1 MLDNGIAWAAG
12 ALAGMAV
19 LSVIL
24 SVQGLLNMFSARER
38 QYMDPPPPFAIPIWP
53 LVMFVNH
60 FVANLLPDSR
70 LNKIDQKLQTHGV
83 SFMLTA
89 EEYFSVCLVLALVF
103 PLLGGVAMASSGSI
117 NIQILLGLG
126 LLGLV
131 IPPAWIRD
139 AKRKRDIDVTRNLP
153 VYLEY
158 LSMCV
163 DAGLNFSG
171 ALKQAV
177 EKGPKGAV
185 QNEFR
190 MVMRDINAG
199 QTRADALR
207 RLEQRIALKDI
218 SVFVSAVIQAE
229 KMGSSMRE
237 TLMVQARQRLD
248 ERFQRAEKMAMEAP
262 VKLMIPLV
270 AFIFPLT
277 FIILLYPIV
286 VKFIDQG
293 TL

>member
-1 MLDNGIAWAAG
+1 MFDSGIAWAAG
-12 ALAGMAV
+12 ALAGIAV

-24 SVQGLLNMFSARER
+24 SIQGLLNLFSARER
-38 QYMDPPPPFAIPIWP
+38 QYMDAPPPFAIPIWP
-53 LVMFVNH
+53 LVLFVNH

-89 EEYFSVCLVLALVF
+89 EEYFSVSLVLALIF
-103 PLLGGVAMASSGSI
+103 PLLGGIAMASSGSI
-117 NIQILLGLG
+117 NILILLGLA
-126 LLGLV
+126 LLGV
-131 IPPAWIRD
+131 IIPSAWIRD
-139 AKRKRDIDVTRNLP
+139 AKRKRDVDVTRNLP

-229 KMGSSMRE
+229 KM
-237 TLMVQARQRLD
+237 
-248 ERFQRAEKMAMEAP
+248 
-262 VKLMIPLV
+262 
-270 AFIFPLT
+270 
-277 FIILLYPIV
+277 
-286 VKFIDQG
+286 
-293 TL
+293 